1 MPSALLTP
9 VLIKA
14 LLRDVMNLICHA
26 RPLLDGAADSQTVAA
41 IIGKNLYG
49 VKDII
54 KKYKTANTM
63 ENLKNVCKDAFMNML
78 GGNKKNLKNVFTFS
92 ATRCDFI
99 DFDNLGLD
107 DFELEDWV
115 LTYIDMVIVFGG
127 GGDGGTEGEAE
138 LHINAFLTKFNSFFE
153 DYDVKWD
160 MIDLQ
165 AFLTSDTAMS
175 DNLFLQRYIGE
186 QVAIF
191 TGGPWPD
198 APPIGTFGFD
208 AIEPGWTEPGWAIAE
223 MAATAI
229 PVLFSGF
236 FSAGGSSS
244 SNYRSP
250 PASEGGSSPK
260 RARVSKVC

>member
-1 MPSALLTP
+1 MATALLLRR
-9 VLIKA
+9 VVKA
-14 LLRDVMNLICHA
+14 TLTDLMNLVIHV
-26 RPLLDGAADSQTVAA
+26 RPELDGAADSLMVAA
-41 IIGKNLYG
+41 IIGKNLLG
-49 VKDII
+49 VKDLI

-63 ENLKNVCKDAFMNML
+63 DNLQNVCKDAFLNML
-78 GGNKKNLKNVFTFS
+78 GGNTENLKNVLTFS

-99 DFDNLGLD
+99 DFDNLGLE

-115 LTYIDMVIVFGG
+115 LNYIDMVIVFGNTHQ
-127 GGDGGTEGEAE
+127 GTEGEAE
-138 LHINAFLTKFNSFFE
+138 LHINAFLTSFNSFFS

-160 MIDLQ
+160 MRDLQ

-175 DNLFLQRYIGE
+175 DNLPLSLYIGQ

-191 TGGPWPD
+191 TGGPFCD
-198 APPIGTFGFD
+198 EPPIGTFLPGWG
-208 AIEPGWTEPGWAIAE
+208 EPGWTEPGWAIAE

-229 PVLFSGF
+229 PVLSGF
-236 FSAGGSSS
+236 SLDGGSS